1 MFVSWKNVRLVA
13 LLVEKWHA
21 LGVYSHFLLSQVNVQ
36 EGPVHQP
43 NVTHQR
49 NTLMCGVDAAAA
61 TCDINGRKNPCTVQE
76 VLAEWFSPA
85 GEGCRA
91 RVRPPLYRAT
101 TFMFDLI
108 GRRDAG
114 ARSSLGVRVLA
125 TSACDGECASELEV
139 EQCKL

>member
-1 MFVSWKNVRLVA
+1 MNFGKWVSVRLVRT
-13 LLVEKWHA
+13 LLVENWHA

-91 RVRPPLYRAT
+91 RVRPPLYLAT
-101 TFMFDLI
+101 TFMSILL
-108 GRRDAG
+108 AG
-114 ARSSLGVRVLA
+114 GTRARAARW
-125 TSACDGECASELEV
+125 E
-139 EQCKL
+139 